1 VLESASPSSRSL
13 HPQGA
18 QPSSKRSSKSKKAAA
33 ALKEKEKAAAAA
45 AAAAA
50 ANSSITSRWIRRPQS
65 VVVESEGSSDSE
77 KDSDDS
83 DSDSDSD
90 SEAEQSKTKK
100 TYKNKPVSS
109 SASSSSSAFSSG
121 SSSCSSTAG
130 SGAENDSDSDNET
143 VELNHETL
151 RPSATSR
158 SGFSHNDT
166 SKLPP
171 PPPYSEQVREKIDMF
186 MALKGAASLLVD
198 VGPSYTTAAYST
210 EDGECIFVRN
220 EHGDTKI
227 PNIIVSFPSNDNT
240 TIFTTMVRHMK
251 ELAEAQIGNDTKI
264 TNVMPVIPGEFD
276 DDQRVA
282 VAQAV
287 RAVGEMGKEG
297 EKKAN
302 LNVLRI
308 VSRHKAAAMAYG
320 LDNEFIYEGKGIREP
335 EVRELMVVDLEETR
349 FDVGLWEIDSG
360 VYEMMGLLERQ
371 GGGGFGEEAADRAAE
386 IQQRRKAI
394 LSDEILTGRLRR
406 EVTKMN
412 NVFLAA
418 SLHVQ
423 PVADTTVDI
432 SSHHTVRI
440 EIDSF
445 FDGRDLSLSLN
456 LSQWQDLRS
465 RSLTLIL
472 DTIDEVL
479 EKFEVMD
486 EGG

>member
-1 VLESASPSSRSL
+1 MIPRRSCWILSCLLLTVLL
-13 HPQGA
+13 
-18 QPSSKRSSKSKKAAA
+18 
-33 ALKEKEKAAAAA
+33 L
-45 AAAAA
+45 
-50 ANSSITSRWIRRPQS
+50 
-65 VVVESEGSSDSE
+65 
-77 KDSDDS
+77 
-83 DSDSDSD
+83 
-90 SEAEQSKTKK
+90 
-100 TYKNKPVSS
+100 
-109 SASSSSSAFSSG
+109 
-121 SSSCSSTAG
+121 STLC
-130 SGAENDSDSDNET
+130 T
-143 VELNHETL
+143 
-151 RPSATSR
+151 
-158 SGFSHNDT
+158 
-166 SKLPP
+166 
-171 PPPYSEQVREKIDMF
+171 
-186 MALKGAASLLVD
+186 ASLDNIYRGHELRVVTPATTELTISDPNVQNHYIEMNNTCFLSGNEYGTILAID

-220 EHGDTKI
+220 EHGDIKI
-227 PNIIVSFPSNDNT
+227 PNIIISLPTNDNT

-320 LDNEFIYEGKGIREP
+320 LDTDFIYEGTGIREP
-335 EVRELMVVDLEETR
+335 GVRELVVVDLEETR

-371 GGGGFGEEAADRAAE
+371 GGGGFGEEAADRAVMEGIVEEFLRGAGGSFGGKEEAE
-386 IQQRRKAI
+386 IQQRRNAI

-465 RSLTLIL
+465 RSLTSIL

-486 EGG
+486 DHTKWTTKPLDKSEVDHVLVIGSSSRIPEAIQLIERHFRGRLSVPLTIDPAFLSVRGGAKLAWWFERPTPCFPA